1 MSIENI
7 VDRYYE
13 LRSLLTHPQYILDEE
28 EMEEYNEI
36 CSDLLLRILKDNRD
50 VLIRLR
56 DR

>member
-13 LRSLLTHPQYILDEE
+13 LRSLLTHPQYTLDEE

-50 VLIRLR
+50 ILIRLR

>member
-50 VLIRLR
+50 ILIRLR

>member
-13 LRSLLTHPQYILDEE
+13 LRSLLTHPQYTLDEE

-50 VLIRLR
+50 VLIRLK